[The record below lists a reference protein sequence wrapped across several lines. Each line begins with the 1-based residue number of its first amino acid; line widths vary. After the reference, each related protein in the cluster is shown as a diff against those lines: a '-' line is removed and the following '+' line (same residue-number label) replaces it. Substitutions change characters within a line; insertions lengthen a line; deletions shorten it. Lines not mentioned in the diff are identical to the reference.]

1 MPRLLRCGVDQAPV
15 ESPEG
20 GRGPALYR
28 PQRDAGPAGDL
39 ALRES
44 FEVRKRQD
52 LPMLIGD
59 ARERPGD
66 VPTVHPS
73 LRLGAAG
80 HVSKRFLT
88 GRQRPYPPPAIEI
101 HCPVSGD
108 TVEPGRET

>member
-1 MPRLLRCGVDQAPV
+1 MDSSPSKYGPRSSSKRSSVIPRLLRCGTDKAPV

-44 FEVRKRQD
+44 FEVRKNQY
-52 LPMLIGD
+52 LPKLIRD

-73 LRLGAAG
+73 LGLGATG
-80 HVSKRFLT
+80 HVSKRFLA
-88 GRQRPYPPPAIEI
+88 GRQGP
-101 HCPVSGD
+101 
-108 TVEPGRET
+108 